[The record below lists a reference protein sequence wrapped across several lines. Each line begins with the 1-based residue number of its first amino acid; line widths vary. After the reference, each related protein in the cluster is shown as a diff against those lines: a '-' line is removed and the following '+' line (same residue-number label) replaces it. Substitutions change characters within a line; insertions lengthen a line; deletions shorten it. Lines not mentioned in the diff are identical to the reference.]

1 MKYVLTYVTATG
13 EIRGGY
19 SSGKPGLSQPD
30 DPALTNVIVRGSV
43 YDQAF
48 EKIEGFGNRYTYSG
62 GNLVERTDNRPITRW
77 IADPGGVDEAST
89 ADGPVEYVL
98 DMGDPAGTVRVEV
111 VDAQGNVRTNVTATR
126 RLELAGKRV
135 KVSVVNGVA
144 TINVPTG
151 QPREVEVRSNP
162 DFKLDNPIKVIVTD
176 TEL

>member
-1 MKYVLTYVTATG
+1 MKYVLVYDTG
-13 EIRGGY
+13 SGDILGLY
-19 SSGKPGLSQPD
+19 SSGSAGLRQPPEPGR
-30 DPALTNVIVRGSV
+30 AAVIVTKAV
-43 YDQAF
+43 YDQAQ
-48 EKIEGFGNRYTYSG
+48 ERVEGIGARYRWNSG
-62 GNLVERTDNRPITRW
+62 LEERPDNRPVTRW
-77 IADPGGVDEAST
+77 IADPGGANEAST

-126 RLELAGKRV
+126 RLELAGKRI